1 MSQEPAIEIRV
12 IVVMGVAG
20 AGETVVGRALADSLC
35 WTLYDADEFHSAAN
49 IEKMRRGEPLNDA
62 DRGPWLETLCS
73 LVADVMR
80 RRTHAVLACSA
91 LKQAYRD
98 ALLPGN
104 TPHQAVRYV
113 YLDVAP
119 DVLLE
124 RLRNRR
130 HFFPP
135 ELLNSQLETLEKPKD
150 AVWVNGDQPIVDI
163 VQSVRSALQI

>member
-1 MSQEPAIEIRV
+1 MYVALVSQEQAIEIRV
-12 IVVMGVAG
+12 IVVMGVAA
-20 AGETVVGRALADSLC
+20 AGKTVVGRALADSLC

-49 IEKMRRGEPLNDA
+49 IEKMRRGEPLDDA

-98 ALLPGN
+98 ALQPAN
-104 TPHQAVRYV
+104 APPEAVRYV

-119 DVLLE
+119 MCCSSV
-124 RLRNRR
+124 
-130 HFFPP
+130 F
-135 ELLNSQLETLEKPKD
+135 
-150 AVWVNGDQPIVDI
+150 VIVDI
-163 VQSVRSALQI
+163 SFRRSCSTASSMRSRSRRMRFGSTETNQ